1 MEMIQRSLASD
12 EQHQQM
18 SIINI
23 HFAYKNV
30 ECCVLYNSVFGD
42 SL

>member
-23 HFAYKNV
+23 HFAYKKQRTL
-30 ECCVLYNSVFGD
+30 LYNSVFGD